1 MSDRAVWEVR
11 REGWALVPVRARPA
25 GGVQLNATVL
35 ASRTAPQPRVAM
47 EPPVTVLLD
56 ETEHLSVTV
65 ALRGATVRRS
75 EKVGRPGRG
84 LRVVRVQLGVAM
96 RLRAATGPPLV
107 ATVRQSARGW
117 RPARVR
123 LRAGMAMHLV
133 VAFRVGMAFRVVTV
147 LPHVMAPPVVT
158 VLPHVM
164 APPVVMVL
172 RVASARL
179 RETVARCDLV
189 AHRAEPMIGARP
201 AWKTRVRATTI
212 R

>member
-1 MSDRAVWEVR
+1 M
-11 REGWALVPVRARPA
+11 
-25 GGVQLNATVL
+25 
-35 ASRTAPQPRVAM
+35 
-47 EPPVTVLLD
+47 
-56 ETEHLSVTV
+56 
-65 ALRGATVRRS
+65 
-75 EKVGRPGRG
+75 
-84 LRVVRVQLGVAM
+84 RVQLGVEM
-96 RLRAATGPPLV
+96 RPRAATGPPLV

-123 LRAGMAMHLV
+123 LRAGMAMHRV
-133 VAFRVGMAFRVVTV
+133 VVLRVGMALRVVTV
-147 LPHVMAPPVVT
+147 LPHA
-158 VLPHVM
+158 VLPLVM

-189 AHRAEPMIGARP
+189 AHRAEPMTGARP

>member
-35 ASRTAPQPRVAM
+35 ASRTEPQPRIAM
-47 EPPVTVLLD
+47 EPLVTVFLG

-123 LRAGMAMHLV
+123 LRAGMAMHRV
-133 VAFRVGMAFRVVTV
+133 VVLRVGMALRVVTV
-147 LPHVMAPPVVT
+147 LPHA
-158 VLPHVM
+158 VLPLVM

>member
-11 REGWALVPVRARPA
+11 REGSALVPVRVRPA

-35 ASRTAPQPRVAM
+35 ASRTAARRRVAM

-133 VAFRVGMAFRVVTV
+133 VAFRVGMVLRVVTV
-147 LPHVMAPPVVT
+147 LPHA

-164 APPVVMVL
+164 VPPVVMVL

-189 AHRAEPMIGARP
+189 AHRAGPMIGARP
-201 AWKTRVRATTI
+201 A
-212 R
+212 

>member
-35 ASRTAPQPRVAM
+35 ASRTAARRRVAM

-133 VAFRVGMAFRVVTV
+133 VAFRVGMVLRVVTV
-147 LPHVMAPPVVT
+147 LPHA

-164 APPVVMVL
+164 VPPVVMVL

-189 AHRAEPMIGARP
+189 AHRAGPMIGARP
-201 AWKTRVRATTI
+201 A
-212 R
+212 

>member
-11 REGWALVPVRARPA
+11 REGSALVPVRVRPA

-35 ASRTAPQPRVAM
+35 ASRTAARRRVAM

-133 VAFRVGMAFRVVTV
+133 VAFRVGMVLRVVTV
-147 LPHVMAPPVVT
+147 LPHA

-164 APPVVMVL
+164 VPPVVMVL

-189 AHRAEPMIGARP
+189 AHRAEPMIVARP